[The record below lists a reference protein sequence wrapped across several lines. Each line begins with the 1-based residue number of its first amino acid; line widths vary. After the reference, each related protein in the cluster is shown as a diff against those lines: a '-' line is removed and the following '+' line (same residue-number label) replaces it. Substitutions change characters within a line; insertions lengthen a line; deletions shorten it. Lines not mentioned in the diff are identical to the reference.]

1 MTDEHFARRYLL
13 NDTNTTAPPATEAV
27 FFEYTIV
34 SRFTPGITI
43 FANIAFVMFCLKQ
56 LLHMATAQID
66 EFPEYRFVKD
76 KFQSREE
83 GQNWN
88 YDFVIVTSI
97 KDEGHKFVD
106 DLQRKNS
113 MLGTFGDYRDL
124 VLIYGYTVLF
134 VAALPLAPLL
144 ALINAYAQIRVD
156 AWNISVVSRRPWP
169 QNAEDIG
176 SWADIIELLSYIAV
190 FTNSIIITYT
200 GEFLTHWTNANR
212 IITFAFLYHGMVVAK
227 QLAALVIEDVP
238 GDVQI
243 QIDRQEFVEKKLIFC
258 AADDQMEVPGVAE
271 DGDAPDVTIFD
282 KDDSVVYLDY
292 PGYENYGKERKREI
306 SDSVRSRKKQD
317 EGYSRQAELTSL

>member
-1 MTDEHFARRYLL
+1 MGGLFFEF
-13 NDTNTTAPPATEAV
+13 EAV
-27 FFEYTIV
+27 RTESRDAPRRLDEYAALGEEPPEEEEVV
-34 SRFTPGITI
+34 SRDISP
-43 FANIAFVMFCLKQ
+43 AERELE
-56 LLHMATAQID
+56 LD
-66 EFPEYRFVKD
+66 EY
-76 KFQSREE
+76 
-83 GQNWN
+83 
-88 YDFVIVTSI
+88 
-97 KDEGHKFVD
+97 HH
-106 DLQRKNS
+106 

-306 SDSVRSRKKQD
+306 SDSVRSRKKAD
-317 EGYSRQAELTSL
+317 EGYGPRAAELTSL